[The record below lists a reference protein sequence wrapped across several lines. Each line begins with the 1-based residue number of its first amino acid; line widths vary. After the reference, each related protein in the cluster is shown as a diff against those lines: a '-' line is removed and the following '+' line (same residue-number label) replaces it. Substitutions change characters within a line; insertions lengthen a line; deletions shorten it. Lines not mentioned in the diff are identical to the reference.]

1 MGQLVLPL
9 KDVGSQARCH
19 FNNGIFSNFSLSTYL
34 KKSTKEKQNESQ
46 GINTKDQ
53 HYFTKSA
60 SKYPSIFHTYS
71 LKVESNSSS
80 FVL

>member
-34 KKSTKEKQNESQ
+34 KKSTKKNKMNHKALTQKTNITSPNQ
-46 GINTKDQ
+46 P
-53 HYFTKSA
+53 A
-60 SKYPSIFHTYS
+60 STPAYSILTA
-71 LKVESNSSS
+71 
-80 FVL
+80 